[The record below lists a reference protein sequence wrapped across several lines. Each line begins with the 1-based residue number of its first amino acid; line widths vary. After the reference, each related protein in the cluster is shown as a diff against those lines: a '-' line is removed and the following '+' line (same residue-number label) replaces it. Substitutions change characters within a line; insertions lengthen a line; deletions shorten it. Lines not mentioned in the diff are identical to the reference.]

1 MDKEKDTISVSA
13 GVQAG
18 QAVYSKL
25 VLSIYDLY
33 VLGLSNSF
41 IWKCPTYKLLDMYD
55 LHVSDNHL
63 DVGVGS
69 GYYLDKC
76 RFSSRKPRVAILDL
90 NQNSLDVASKRI
102 ARYLPQVYRRN
113 VLEYIDLGPSGHFD
127 SIGIN
132 YLLHCLPGSMNDKSV
147 IFDNLSHHLSDGG
160 VIFGSTLLYDEEK
173 LGVIPKKL
181 MDIYNKKGIFCNKND
196 TLDALKDNLEKR
208 FSKSYIDV
216 IGCAALFWA
225 KK

>member
-1 MDKEKDTISVSA
+1 MNKEKDTIPVSA
-13 GVQAG
+13 KAEAG

-33 VLGLSNSF
+33 VLGLSNSL

-76 RFSSRKPRVAILDL
+76 RFPTNKPRVALLDL

-102 ARYLPQVYRRN
+102 ARYSPQLYRRN
-113 VLEYIDLGPSGHFD
+113 VLEDMDLGGEGFD

-132 YLLHCLPGSMNDKSV
+132 YLLHCLPGSMDEKSV
-147 IFDNLSHHLSDGG
+147 AFDNLAPHLSDGG
-160 VIFGSTLLYDEEK
+160 VIFGSTLLYDEDT
-173 LGVIPKKL
+173 LGAIPKKL
-181 MDIYNKKGIFCNKND
+181 MGIYNKKGIFCNKND
-196 TLDALKDNLEKR
+196 TLDSLKDNLQKR